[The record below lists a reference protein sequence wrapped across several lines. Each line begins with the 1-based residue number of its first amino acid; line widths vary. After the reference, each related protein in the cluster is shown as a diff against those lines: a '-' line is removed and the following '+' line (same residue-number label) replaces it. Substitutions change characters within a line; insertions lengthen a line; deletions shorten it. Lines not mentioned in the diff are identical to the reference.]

1 MTLRGFRP
9 ARSRPRRGAA
19 FFVLIL
25 AVVLVVVGAM
35 MTLVR
40 SEWSSAMR
48 QRERFRIDAMHRA
61 IDAVAMTQ
69 LQFEK
74 EEMYLLPIDSEN
86 DEHIEVTING
96 SSGGGDNELIY
107 TARWL
112 RGNQLIDMLARTA
125 TDEPNDEEVEEND
138 DKT

>member
-1 MTLRGFRP
+1 MTLRRRQTGG
-9 ARSRPRRGAA
+9 SRHRRGAA

-48 QRERFRIDAMHRA
+48 RSERFRVQAMHRA
-61 IDAVAMTQ
+61 IDAVATTQ
-69 LQFEK
+69 PLSETT
-74 EEMYLLPIDSEN
+74 ERYLLPIDAEKE
-86 DEHIEVTING
+86 EHIEVTITRSSDGNG
-96 SSGGGDNELIY
+96 NELIY

-125 TDEPNDEEVEEND
+125 TDQPNDEVEEND
-138 DKT
+138 DEP